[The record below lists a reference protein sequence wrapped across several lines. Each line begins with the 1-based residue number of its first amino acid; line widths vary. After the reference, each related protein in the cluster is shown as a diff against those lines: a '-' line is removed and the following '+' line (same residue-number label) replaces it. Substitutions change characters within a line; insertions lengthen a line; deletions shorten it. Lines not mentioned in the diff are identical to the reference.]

1 MPVRLSTDDFA
12 PRDRLAALREVVG
25 RVHCR
30 YELEPLEDA
39 PVRITMEQHSWSSSS
54 LVYVDTNAL
63 TIARTPELVGDGNGD
78 FRLLRVQGTPYK
90 FVSKGV
96 TEDMNDGDAVLL
108 CGGVAGTSH
117 LLASCS
123 VISVRIPHA
132 RLAAAVRGLED
143 RAIRRTKP
151 GSGPL
156 RLLDGYCDLLRRQT
170 PTSDPAFA
178 HHVGQH
184 LIDLVALALDP
195 TEETQARA
203 TTGAVRDA
211 RLATIRADIL
221 ANLGQVRL
229 SAKTVAK
236 RHGITDR
243 YVHLL
248 FEGAGQT
255 FNQFVEE
262 QRLKRAFAMLTDPTQ
277 AGMRIGEIAFKTG
290 FGEFSTFNRG
300 FRRRFGDTPRGVRR
314 WRHGDQQI

>member
-1 MPVRLSTDDFA
+1 MPVRFSTDDIA
-12 PRDRLAALREVVG
+12 PGDRLAALREC
-25 RVHCR
+25 RVHLGQ
-30 YELEPLEDA
+30 ELEPLDDA
-39 PVRITMEQHSWSSSS
+39 PVRTTMEQQFWSSAS
-54 LVYVDTNAL
+54 LLYGETNAL
-63 TIARTPELVGDGNGD
+63 TTARTPELVGDGNCD

-90 FVSKGV
+90 FVSKGI
-96 TEDMNDGDAVLL
+96 TEDMNDGDAVLI
-108 CGGVAGTSH
+108 CAGVAGTSQF
-117 LLASCS
+117 LGSCS
-123 VISVRIPHA
+123 VMSVRISHA
-132 RLAAAVRGLED
+132 RLAAAVKGLED

-156 RLLDGYCDLLRRQT
+156 RLLAGYCDLLRRQI

-184 LIDLVALALDP
+184 LIDLVALVLDP
-195 TEETQARA
+195 TKETRARA

-290 FGEFSTFNRG
+290 FGELSTFNRG